1 MPSDRLT
8 ARRRELQRQ
17 IEEANDRICAN
28 GRDLK
33 KAFQQWVNAAH
44 EDGLLAFLAQLADC
58 YGRLVQRTPVDTGRA
73 RAGWHIEGE
82 PSEWKPAPGEYE
94 KAKAEILAQ
103 LDNCRAGAFEDW
115 ELEGARRAVVSAL
128 RSAMDAQGR
137 LEDYWLGQAVAGL
150 AEPPQ
155 DLVDRVEAVTRAQ
168 VTAVAQKMELDT
180 IYFLKGKED

>member
-17 IEEANDRICAN
+17 MEEANGRICAN

-33 KAFQQWVNAAH
+33 KAFQRWVNAAH

-82 PSEWKPAPGEYE
+82 ENEWRPDPGEYE
-94 KAKAEILAQ
+94 KAKAEAAAIISQEVAK
-103 LDNCRAGAFEDW
+103 
-115 ELEGARRAVVSAL
+115 
-128 RSAMDAQGR
+128 
-137 LEDYWLGQAVAGL
+137 LEDLSKADVIYIMNNVEYILPLEAGWSRQSSGFWAL
-150 AEPPQ
+150 FLSELSSQLEKAAERSRRGNP
-155 DLVDRVEAVTRAQ
+155 
-168 VTAVAQKMELDT
+168 
-180 IYFLKGKED
+180 

>member
-17 IEEANDRICAN
+17 MEEANDRICAN

-82 PSEWKPAPGEYE
+82 PREWKPAPGEYE
-94 KAKAEILAQ
+94 KAKAEAAAVISQEVLKLEALSKADVIYIMNNVEYILPLEAGWSRQSSGFWALFLSELSSQ
-103 LDNCRAGAFEDW
+103 LEKAAERS
-115 ELEGARRAVVSAL
+115 RR
-128 RSAMDAQGR
+128 GT
-137 LEDYWLGQAVAGL
+137 
-150 AEPPQ
+150 P
-155 DLVDRVEAVTRAQ
+155 
-168 VTAVAQKMELDT
+168 
-180 IYFLKGKED
+180 

>member
-8 ARRRELQRQ
+8 ASRRELQRQ
-17 IEEANDRICAN
+17 MEEANDRICAN

-58 YGRLVQRTPVDTGRA
+58 YARLVQRTPVDTGRA

-94 KAKAEILAQ
+94 KAKAEAAAVISQEVLKLEALSKADVIYIMNNVEYILPLEAGWSRQSSGFWALFLSELSSQ
-103 LDNCRAGAFEDW
+103 LEKAAERS
-115 ELEGARRAVVSAL
+115 RR
-128 RSAMDAQGR
+128 GN
-137 LEDYWLGQAVAGL
+137 
-150 AEPPQ
+150 P
-155 DLVDRVEAVTRAQ
+155 
-168 VTAVAQKMELDT
+168 
-180 IYFLKGKED
+180 

>member
-17 IEEANDRICAN
+17 MEEANDRICAN

-58 YGRLVQRTPVDTGRA
+58 YARLVQRTPVDTGRA

-94 KAKAEILAQ
+94 KAKAEAAAVISQEVLKLEALSKADVIYIMNNVEYILPLEAGWSRQSSGFWALFLSELSSQ
-103 LDNCRAGAFEDW
+103 LEKAAE
-115 ELEGARRAVVSAL
+115 
-128 RSAMDAQGR
+128 RSRMGNA
-137 LEDYWLGQAVAGL
+137 
-150 AEPPQ
+150 
-155 DLVDRVEAVTRAQ
+155 
-168 VTAVAQKMELDT
+168 
-180 IYFLKGKED
+180 

>member
-17 IEEANDRICAN
+17 MEEANDRICAN

-82 PSEWKPAPGEYE
+82 ENEWRPDPGEYE
-94 KAKAEILAQ
+94 KAKAE
-103 LDNCRAGAFEDW
+103 
-115 ELEGARRAVVSAL
+115 AVAIISQEVL
-128 RSAMDAQGR
+128 K
-137 LEDYWLGQAVAGL
+137 LEDLSKADVIYIMNNVEYILPLEAGWSRQSSGFWAL
-150 AEPPQ
+150 FLSELSSQLEKAAERSRRGNP
-155 DLVDRVEAVTRAQ
+155 
-168 VTAVAQKMELDT
+168 
-180 IYFLKGKED
+180 

>member
-17 IEEANDRICAN
+17 MEEANGRICAN

-82 PSEWKPAPGEYE
+82 SSEWKPAPGEYE
-94 KAKAEILAQ
+94 KAKAEAAAVISQEVLKLEALSKADVIYIMNNVEYILPLEAGWSRQSSGFWALFLSELSSQ
-103 LDNCRAGAFEDW
+103 LEKAAERS
-115 ELEGARRAVVSAL
+115 RR
-128 RSAMDAQGR
+128 GN
-137 LEDYWLGQAVAGL
+137 
-150 AEPPQ
+150 P
-155 DLVDRVEAVTRAQ
+155 
-168 VTAVAQKMELDT
+168 
-180 IYFLKGKED
+180 

>member
-17 IEEANDRICAN
+17 MEEANDRICAN

-82 PSEWKPAPGEYE
+82 ENEWRPDLGEYE
-94 KAKAEILAQ
+94 KAKGEAAAIISQEVLKLEALSKADVIYIMNNVEYILPLEAGWSRQSSGFWALFLSELSSQLEKAAE
-103 LDNCRAGAFEDW
+103 RS
-115 ELEGARRAVVSAL
+115 RR
-128 RSAMDAQGR
+128 GN
-137 LEDYWLGQAVAGL
+137 
-150 AEPPQ
+150 P
-155 DLVDRVEAVTRAQ
+155 
-168 VTAVAQKMELDT
+168 
-180 IYFLKGKED
+180 

>member
-17 IEEANDRICAN
+17 MEEANGRICAN

-82 PSEWKPAPGEYE
+82 ENEWKPAPGEYE
-94 KAKAEILAQ
+94 KAKAEA
-103 LDNCRAGAFEDW
+103 A
-115 ELEGARRAVVSAL
+115 AVISQEVL
-128 RSAMDAQGR
+128 K
-137 LEDYWLGQAVAGL
+137 LEDLSNADVIYIMNNVEYILPLEAGWSRQSSGFWAL
-150 AEPPQ
+150 FLSELSSQLEKAAERSRMGNP
-155 DLVDRVEAVTRAQ
+155 
-168 VTAVAQKMELDT
+168 
-180 IYFLKGKED
+180 

>member
-17 IEEANDRICAN
+17 MEEANDRICAN

-82 PSEWKPAPGEYE
+82 SSEWKPAPGEYE
-94 KAKAEILAQ
+94 KAKAE
-103 LDNCRAGAFEDW
+103 
-115 ELEGARRAVVSAL
+115 
-128 RSAMDAQGR
+128 
-137 LEDYWLGQAVAGL
+137 AVAVIPQEVLKLEALSKADVIYIMNNVEYILPLEAGWSRQSSGFWALFL
-150 AEPPQ
+150 AELSSQLEKAAERSRRGNP
-155 DLVDRVEAVTRAQ
+155 
-168 VTAVAQKMELDT
+168 
-180 IYFLKGKED
+180 

>member
-17 IEEANDRICAN
+17 MEEANDRICAN

-58 YGRLVQRTPVDTGRA
+58 YERLVQRTPVDTGRA

-82 PSEWKPAPGEYE
+82 ENEWRPDPGEYE
-94 KAKAEILAQ
+94 KAKAEAAAVISQEVLKLEALSKADVIYIMNNVEYILPLEAGWSRQSSGFWALFLSELSSQ
-103 LDNCRAGAFEDW
+103 LEKAAERS
-115 ELEGARRAVVSAL
+115 RRGNA
-128 RSAMDAQGR
+128 
-137 LEDYWLGQAVAGL
+137 
-150 AEPPQ
+150 
-155 DLVDRVEAVTRAQ
+155 
-168 VTAVAQKMELDT
+168 
-180 IYFLKGKED
+180 

>member
-17 IEEANDRICAN
+17 MEEANDRICAN

-82 PSEWKPAPGEYE
+82 SNEWRPDKDAFQKTGKEPNQTLPPLSQEERNAIAREVAKLEDLSKADVIYIMNNVEYILPLEAGWSRQSSGFWALFLSELSSQLE
-94 KAKAEILAQ
+94 KAAE
-103 LDNCRAGAFEDW
+103 RS
-115 ELEGARRAVVSAL
+115 RRGNA
-128 RSAMDAQGR
+128 
-137 LEDYWLGQAVAGL
+137 
-150 AEPPQ
+150 
-155 DLVDRVEAVTRAQ
+155 
-168 VTAVAQKMELDT
+168 
-180 IYFLKGKED
+180 

>member
-17 IEEANDRICAN
+17 MEEANDRICAN
-28 GRDLK
+28 GRDIK

-58 YGRLVQRTPVDTGRA
+58 YARLVQRTPVDTGRA

-94 KAKAEILAQ
+94 KAKAEA
-103 LDNCRAGAFEDW
+103 A
-115 ELEGARRAVVSAL
+115 AVISQEVL
-128 RSAMDAQGR
+128 K
-137 LEDYWLGQAVAGL
+137 LEDLSKADVIYIMNNVEYILPLEAGWSRQSSGFWAL
-150 AEPPQ
+150 FLSELSSQLEKAAERSRRGNP
-155 DLVDRVEAVTRAQ
+155 
-168 VTAVAQKMELDT
+168 
-180 IYFLKGKED
+180 

>member
-17 IEEANDRICAN
+17 MEEANDRICAN

-94 KAKAEILAQ
+94 KAKAEAAAVISQEVIKLEALSKADVIYIMNNVEYILPLEAGWSRQSSGFWALFLSELSSQ
-103 LDNCRAGAFEDW
+103 LEKAAERS
-115 ELEGARRAVVSAL
+115 RR
-128 RSAMDAQGR
+128 GN
-137 LEDYWLGQAVAGL
+137 
-150 AEPPQ
+150 P
-155 DLVDRVEAVTRAQ
+155 
-168 VTAVAQKMELDT
+168 
-180 IYFLKGKED
+180 

>member
-17 IEEANDRICAN
+17 MEEANDRICAN

-94 KAKAEILAQ
+94 KAKAEA
-103 LDNCRAGAFEDW
+103 A
-115 ELEGARRAVVSAL
+115 AVISQEVL
-128 RSAMDAQGR
+128 K
-137 LEDYWLGQAVAGL
+137 LEDLSKADVIYIMNNVEYILPLEAGWSRQSSGFWAL
-150 AEPPQ
+150 FLSELSSQLEKAAERSRRGNP
-155 DLVDRVEAVTRAQ
+155 
-168 VTAVAQKMELDT
+168 
-180 IYFLKGKED
+180 

>member
-1 MPSDRLT
+1 MSSDRLT
-8 ARRRELQRQ
+8 ARRQQLQRQ
-17 IEEANDRICAN
+17 MEEANDRICAN

-94 KAKAEILAQ
+94 KAKAEAAAVISQEVLKLEALSKADVIYIMNNVEYILPLEAGWSRQSSGFWALFLSELSSQ
-103 LDNCRAGAFEDW
+103 LEKAAERS
-115 ELEGARRAVVSAL
+115 RRGNA
-128 RSAMDAQGR
+128 
-137 LEDYWLGQAVAGL
+137 
-150 AEPPQ
+150 
-155 DLVDRVEAVTRAQ
+155 
-168 VTAVAQKMELDT
+168 
-180 IYFLKGKED
+180 

>member
-1 MPSDRLT
+1 MSSDRLT

-17 IEEANDRICAN
+17 MEEANDRICAN

-94 KAKAEILAQ
+94 KAKAEAAAIISQEVLK
-103 LDNCRAGAFEDW
+103 
-115 ELEGARRAVVSAL
+115 
-128 RSAMDAQGR
+128 
-137 LEDYWLGQAVAGL
+137 LEDLSKADVIYIMNNVEYILPLEAGWSRQSSGFWAL
-150 AEPPQ
+150 FLSELSSQLEKAAERSRRGNP
-155 DLVDRVEAVTRAQ
+155 
-168 VTAVAQKMELDT
+168 
-180 IYFLKGKED
+180 

>member
-8 ARRRELQRQ
+8 ARRQQLQRQ
-17 IEEANDRICAN
+17 MEEANDRICAN

-94 KAKAEILAQ
+94 KAKAEA
-103 LDNCRAGAFEDW
+103 A
-115 ELEGARRAVVSAL
+115 AVISQEVL
-128 RSAMDAQGR
+128 K
-137 LEDYWLGQAVAGL
+137 LEDLSKADVIYIMNNVEYILPLEAGWSRQSSGFWAL
-150 AEPPQ
+150 FLSELSSQLEKAAE
-155 DLVDRVEAVTRAQ
+155 RSRRGNA
-168 VTAVAQKMELDT
+168 
-180 IYFLKGKED
+180 

>member
-17 IEEANDRICAN
+17 MEEANDRICAN

-82 PSEWKPAPGEYE
+82 SSEWKPAPGEYE
-94 KAKAEILAQ
+94 KAKAEA
-103 LDNCRAGAFEDW
+103 A
-115 ELEGARRAVVSAL
+115 AVISQEVL
-128 RSAMDAQGR
+128 K
-137 LEDYWLGQAVAGL
+137 LEDLSKADVIYIMNNVEYILPLEAGWSRQSSGFWAL
-150 AEPPQ
+150 FLSELSSQLEKAAERSRRGNP
-155 DLVDRVEAVTRAQ
+155 
-168 VTAVAQKMELDT
+168 
-180 IYFLKGKED
+180 

>member
-17 IEEANDRICAN
+17 MEEANDRICAN

-82 PSEWKPAPGEYE
+82 SSEWRPAPGEYE
-94 KAKAEILAQ
+94 KAKAEAAAIISQEVLK
-103 LDNCRAGAFEDW
+103 
-115 ELEGARRAVVSAL
+115 
-128 RSAMDAQGR
+128 
-137 LEDYWLGQAVAGL
+137 LEDLSKADVIYIMNNVEYILPLEAGWSRQSSGFWAL
-150 AEPPQ
+150 FLSELSSQLEKAAERSRRGNP
-155 DLVDRVEAVTRAQ
+155 
-168 VTAVAQKMELDT
+168 
-180 IYFLKGKED
+180 

>member
-17 IEEANDRICAN
+17 MEEANDRICAN

-73 RAGWHIEGE
+73 RAGWYIEGE

-94 KAKAEILAQ
+94 KAKAEAAAVISQEVLKLEALSKADVIYIMNNVEYILPLEVGWSRQSSGFWALFLSELSSQ
-103 LDNCRAGAFEDW
+103 LEKAAERS
-115 ELEGARRAVVSAL
+115 RR
-128 RSAMDAQGR
+128 GN
-137 LEDYWLGQAVAGL
+137 
-150 AEPPQ
+150 P
-155 DLVDRVEAVTRAQ
+155 
-168 VTAVAQKMELDT
+168 
-180 IYFLKGKED
+180 

>member
-17 IEEANDRICAN
+17 MEEANDRICAN

-82 PSEWKPAPGEYE
+82 SSEWKPAPGEYE
-94 KAKAEILAQ
+94 KAKAEAAAIISQEVLK
-103 LDNCRAGAFEDW
+103 
-115 ELEGARRAVVSAL
+115 
-128 RSAMDAQGR
+128 
-137 LEDYWLGQAVAGL
+137 LEDLSKADVIYIMNNVEYILPLEAGWSRQSSGFWAL
-150 AEPPQ
+150 FLSELSSQLEKAAERSRRGNP
-155 DLVDRVEAVTRAQ
+155 
-168 VTAVAQKMELDT
+168 
-180 IYFLKGKED
+180 

>member
-17 IEEANDRICAN
+17 MEEANDRICAN

-82 PSEWKPAPGEYE
+82 SSEWKPAPGEYE
-94 KAKAEILAQ
+94 KAKAEA
-103 LDNCRAGAFEDW
+103 A
-115 ELEGARRAVVSAL
+115 AVISQEVL
-128 RSAMDAQGR
+128 K
-137 LEDYWLGQAVAGL
+137 LEDLSKADVIYIMNNVEYILPLEAGWSRQSSGFWAL
-150 AEPPQ
+150 FLSELSSQLEKAAERSRMGNP
-155 DLVDRVEAVTRAQ
+155 
-168 VTAVAQKMELDT
+168 
-180 IYFLKGKED
+180 